1 MTKAKFS
8 DRLHFVTE
16 IKSLLVGF
24 SHSLSDFC
32 NVKKLKGLLR
42 LIRFELPFAAGVCV
56 VLGQLFALGEFASVF
71 ITAAGFLS
79 VFLIS
84 ASILVSNDYFDI
96 ETDKINAP
104 DRPIPSN
111 LVSLSEAL
119 SFSIFLLIAGLAL
132 SYLISIAALLFSI
145 GLAILGFLYNRKFK
159 KHGIAGNLMVS
170 FSVGMTVVFGGLSVG
185 LPFNKI
191 VLFFAVI
198 AALIDLGEEIAADSM
213 DVKGDML
220 IDSNSIA
227 IKFGK
232 EAAIK
237 ISVRIFFLV
246 ILLSLIPFILN
257 WFTVIY
263 LIPIGIM
270 DTSIAYS
277 SLKLLKAEGED
288 GRRYIRN
295 LYLGAT
301 LGLVVFLVMRLLG
314 I

>member
-1 MTKAKFS
+1 M
-8 DRLHFVTE
+8 
-16 IKSLLVGF
+16 
-24 SHSLSDFC
+24 
-32 NVKKLKGLLR
+32 KKLNGLFR

-56 VLGQLFALGEFASVF
+56 VIGQLFALGRFAEISIILAGFFSVF
-71 ITAAGFLS
+71 F
-79 VFLIS
+79 IS

-119 SFSIFLLIAGLAL
+119 SLSVFLLIAGLVL
-132 SYLISIAALLFSI
+132 SYLISITALLFSS
-145 GLAILGFLYNRKFK
+145 GLAVIGFLYNRKFK
-159 KHGIAGNLMVS
+159 RNGLAGNLLVS
-170 FSVGMTVVFGGLSVG
+170 FSVGMTFIFGGLSVG

-213 DVKGDML
+213 DVKGDLL

-227 IKFGK
+227 IKYGK
-232 EAAIK
+232 KAALK

-246 ILLSLIPFILN
+246 ILLTIIPFLLK
-257 WFTVIY
+257 WFPVIY

-270 DTSIAYS
+270 DTAIGYS
-277 SLKLLKAEGED
+277 SLRLLKAEGEE
-288 GRRYIRN
+288 GRKYIRN

-314 I
+314 L